1 MQKNS
6 GLVILCEQL
15 LRLAKQLRS
24 RRTPITSSKPE
35 CLGFLQGDSAQIK
48 ERRKKVGV
56 LRLRPT
62 IRNRIISLSSG

>member
-24 RRTPITSSKPE
+24 RRTTITSSKPE
-35 CLGFLQGDSAQIK
+35 CIGFLQGDKRPDQSF
-48 ERRKKVGV
+48 ERR
-56 LRLRPT
+56 
-62 IRNRIISLSSG
+62 

>member
-6 GLVILCEQL
+6 GLVILSEQL

-35 CLGFLQGDSAQIK
+35 CVGFLQDDKRQIK
-48 ERRKKVGV
+48 ERRKKVGA
-56 LRLRPT
+56 LRLRPA
-62 IRNRIISLSSG
+62 IRKRIVSLRSG